1 MIDFFYSIDKA
12 VFLWIYDLSGHVPF
26 FDGLMKLITN
36 DILMP
41 MVIFLVLIAIWF
53 AGRDAKARAVHQ
65 HAVFCALLSMGIS
78 NIIVK
83 GCNILY
89 DRPRPYDV
97 LPDVQPLFHPSADP
111 SFPSNMAA
119 VFFTVAIG
127 IWIYNRRLGY
137 WLMVPAILVSFSR
150 VYVGIH
156 YPLDIVGAFLVA
168 IIATVIAFLTVKYS
182 EPVPT
187 KIIMLM
193 RKIYLA

>member
-12 VFLWIYDLSGHVPF
+12 VFLWIYHLSGHIPF

-36 DILMP
+36 DIFMP
-41 MVIFLVLIAIWF
+41 IVIFLILIAIWF
-53 AGRDAKARAVHQ
+53 AGRDTKARAVHQ
-65 HAVFCALLSMGIS
+65 HAVICALLSMGIS

-97 LPDVQPLFHPSADP
+97 LPNVLPLFHPSDDP

-119 VFFTVAIG
+119 VFFAVAMG
-127 IWIYNRRLGY
+127 IWIYNRKLGY
-137 WLMVPAILVSFSR
+137 WLLGPAILVSFSR
-150 VYVGIH
+150 IYVGIH
-156 YPLDIVGAFLVA
+156 YPLDIAGAFLTA
-168 IIATVIAFLTVKYS
+168 LIATVIAFLIVKFS
-182 EPVPT
+182 EPIPT
-187 KIIMLM
+187 KFIRLM